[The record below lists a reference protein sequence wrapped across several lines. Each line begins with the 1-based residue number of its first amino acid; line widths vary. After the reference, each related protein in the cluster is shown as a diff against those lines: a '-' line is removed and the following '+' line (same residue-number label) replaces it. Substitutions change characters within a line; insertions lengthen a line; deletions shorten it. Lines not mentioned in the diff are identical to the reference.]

1 MIGYDSSRTNYFTP
15 LLDTRYPK
23 MLKKSIILC
32 VYSSPQEGEGSAPVG
47 REEKLEGDIHLAS
60 HASAIKR
67 AKQNERR
74 RLRNLYIKTLVKS
87 SIKKVRTAVEKKD
100 VEEAQKAL
108 QKTIPLIQKARSKG
122 VFHKNTSARK
132 ISRLTREVNA
142 LKTPPKRRIGHFCFA

>member
-1 MIGYDSSRTNYFTP
+1 MAI
-15 LLDTRYPK
+15 
-23 MLKKSIILC
+23 
-32 VYSSPQEGEGSAPVG
+32 
-47 REEKLEGDIHLAS
+47 

-74 RLRNLYIKTLVKS
+74 RIRNLDIKTLVKS
-87 SIKKVRTAVEKKD
+87 SIKKVRTAVEKKN

-122 VFHKNTSARK
+122 VLHQNTSARK

-142 LKTPPKRRIGHFCFA
+142 LKTPVKTA